1 MSDDIAPRRRPGRPK
16 GSKNK
21 PKITGIQRKTDGFVT
36 AEDRIEGNI
45 HSLVDVLI
53 KSAVEDGDVMAAKY
67 LIDRLW
73 GKPTERRETTGGE
86 QRIVIE
92 MKEDWRS

>member
-1 MSDDIAPRRRPGRPK
+1 MEEDEQPRRRGRPQ

-21 PKITGIQRKTDGFVT
+21 PKITGIQRKTDGFST
-36 AEDRIEGNI
+36 AEDRIQGNI
-45 HSLVDVLI
+45 HGLIDVLI

-73 GKPTERRETTGGE
+73 GRPTERRENSGVE
-86 QRIVIE
+86 QKVVIE
-92 MKEDWRS
+92 MKEDWRT